1 MKPLTTLVLFL
12 ISVALGFAIWW
23 TGRRPVSASA
33 EPGGSGK
40 ALVRFV
46 AEDLGK
52 IVVKRP
58 AGEVVLEN
66 RDGFWHFN
74 QPIADR
80 ADPDS
85 MKAFL
90 DQLSHLTVLDRVP
103 MDEVGSRDELSPE
116 ALGLDAAGVVRVEL
130 HPKESKGSPPVSI
143 LLGNAATLTNSTYAR
158 LPESTDRPDV
168 YLVQGQPRTF
178 LDDPVTALRDRHL
191 FLAPADQIV
200 QVTVRTAKE
209 EVEMKRRMANPPT
222 GWTQTKPM
230 LTRADDERVEALLAS
245 LSALR
250 AESVEPAKNPAFA
263 APKPVPDGA
272 AVLELWRYGVEA
284 PLTLYLKPA
293 PDGEAGEKWVEAAV
307 SDREGSVFRAKSD
320 VLASLATV
328 ATGFRDPRLIRL
340 APNAVFGI
348 AIDSRGNPPVVL
360 RTARSQEGVKWFSE
374 RNGESEP
381 ANEAQIASLLQTL
394 NTEKALG
401 FVSDSADRLAEFNLA
416 DPAMTIEL
424 SHYEMLPETAP
435 DGAAAGGGGKLGIAK
450 KVLRF
455 GYVDSGDGTEDSFKL
470 FANVV
475 GEPFILRVNPA
486 FREKAPTHP
495 LKWKDLR
502 VLSFN
507 PISLRGVER
516 QSRVQAASNLKLAY
530 DWRRDEWEGGQV
542 NKEAIRKLRER
553 LGSLAA
559 TRWLTPSPQAFQALE
574 TPEAE
579 FRVTLET
586 VDRATGKPGETVVVL
601 KFARASEV
609 SYYGRKDESP
619 DLFEIDRETYRDM
632 IAPVLAQPVEPP
644 K

>member
-12 ISVALGFAIWW
+12 ISVALGFTIWW
-23 TGRRPVSASA
+23 TDRRPASA
-33 EPGGSGK
+33 LEEPGGSGK

-58 AGEVVLEN
+58 AGEVVLES

-74 QPIADR
+74 QPITDR
-80 ADPDS
+80 ADPDAL
-85 MKAFL
+85 KAFF
-90 DQLSHLTVLDRVP
+90 DQLGHLTVLDHIP
-103 MDEVGSRDELSPE
+103 IGEVGSRDELSPE
-116 ALGLDAAGVVRVEL
+116 ALGLDAAKVVRVEL
-130 HPKESKGSPPVSI
+130 HPKEGGGSPPAVI

-158 LPESTDRPDV
+158 LPESSERPDV

-200 QVTVRTAKE
+200 QITVRTANE

-230 LTRADDERVEALLAS
+230 LTRADDERIEALLAAI
-245 LSALR
+245 SALR
-250 AESVEPAKNPAFA
+250 VESVEPTKNPDFV

-272 AVLELWRYGVEA
+272 AVLELWRYGVET

-293 PDGEAGEKWVEAAV
+293 PDGESGEKWVDASV
-307 SDREGSVFRAKSD
+307 SDRAGSVFRAKSD
-320 VLASLATV
+320 VLASLASA

-348 AIDSRGNPPVVL
+348 VIDSRGNPPVVL
-360 RTARSQEGVKWFSE
+360 RTARGQEGVKWFSE

-381 ANEAQIASLLQTL
+381 ANESQIAGLLQAL
-394 NTEKALG
+394 NTEKAIG
-401 FVSDSADRLAEFNLA
+401 FVSDTPERLSEFNLT
-416 DPAMTIEL
+416 DPTMTIEL
-424 SHYEMLPETAP
+424 NHYEMLPEMTT
-435 DGAAAGGGGKLGIAK
+435 DGAAAGGGGQLGVAK
-450 KVLRF
+450 KILRF
-455 GYVDSGDGTEDSFKL
+455 GHIDSGDGTEDSFKL

-495 LKWKDLR
+495 LKWKDIR

-507 PISLRGVER
+507 PISLREIER
-516 QSRVQAASNLKLAY
+516 AMPGSDLKLTY
-530 DWRRDEWEGGQV
+530 DWRRDEWEGGTV
-542 NKEAIRKLRER
+542 NKEAMRKLRER
-553 LGSLAA
+553 LGSLSA

-586 VDRATGKPGETVVVL
+586 VDRATGKPGETKTAL

-609 SYYGRKDESP
+609 SYYGRRDDSP
-619 DLFEIDRETYRDM
+619 DLFEIDRETFRDL
-632 IAPVLAQPVEPP
+632 IAPVLAQPMEPP